1 MNLRYF
7 PYFRGRQFELLAIR
21 ELVSRDLLS
30 SAIIPIVEPVKLSST
45 LLTTFQMCA
54 RKGHEIALVR
64 NPEYG
69 DVIPSMRGLSEDE
82 RKVYRAAFQSKN
94 VLHVIL
100 QNSNLVPVCRHFEKN
115 IVENPDRWIAVFRN
129 PEYLEYSIQLA
140 EEGIRFGV
148 NLIPDNTPFRRGVK
162 GSKVLFRDCFLR
174 KDRNVDY
181 SSNPDELFSDDHT
194 YAAEE
199 NYIGTGD
206 YSIIGSEYSETGFA
220 PYAVAIH
227 IVYEDS
233 KRLGTL
239 RVRHFVSDSND
250 GYDDPA
256 GKFREAAEKMYTWVK
271 SSHILMTDGLRALIN
286 AYDSDCYP
294 GLGSIKKFSI
304 MHHLEIMGHILSR
317 EG

>member
-1 MNLRYF
+1 MKLKYF

-21 ELVSRDLLS
+21 ELVARDLLVP
-30 SAIIPIVEPVKLSST
+30 AIIPVVEPVKLSST
-45 LLTTFQMCA
+45 LLTTFQLCA
-54 RKGHEIALVR
+54 EKRHEIALVR

-69 DVIPSMRGLSEDE
+69 DVIPSMRGLSEEEKKD
-82 RKVYRAAFQSKN
+82 YRAAFQSKN
-94 VLHVIL
+94 VLHAIL
-100 QNSNLVPVCRHFEKN
+100 QNSSLVSVGKHFEKN
-115 IVENPDRWIAVFRN
+115 IVEHPDRWIAVFRN
-129 PEYLEYSIQLA
+129 PEYLEDSIRLA
-140 EEGIRFGV
+140 DDGIRFGV
-148 NLIPDNTPFRRGVK
+148 NLIPDSTPFRRGVK

-174 KDRNVDY
+174 KNRNVDY
-181 SSNPDELFSDDHT
+181 SANPDELFSDDHT
-194 YAAEE
+194 YAEEE

-227 IVYEDS
+227 IVYEDTKKS
-233 KRLGTL
+233 GTL

-256 GKFREAAEKMYTWVK
+256 GKFKEAAEKMFAWVK
-271 SSHILMTDGLRALIN
+271 SSHVLETYGLRALIN
-286 AYDSDCYP
+286 AYDSDSYP

-304 MHHLEIMGHILSR
+304 MHHLELMGEILSR

>member
-21 ELVSRDLLS
+21 ELVSRNLLS

-54 RKGHEIALVR
+54 RNGYEIALVR

-69 DVIPSMRGLSEDE
+69 DVIPSMRKLSEDE
-82 RKVYRAAFQSKN
+82 KKVYRAAFQTEN
-94 VLHVIL
+94 VFHVIL
-100 QNSNLVPVCRHFEKN
+100 QNSSLVSVCKHFRKN
-115 IVENPDRWIAVFRN
+115 IVSEPNRWIAVFRN
-129 PEYLEYSIQLA
+129 PEYLEDSIKLA
-140 EEGIRFGV
+140 EEGLRFGV

-162 GSKVLFRDCFLR
+162 GPKVLFRDCFLR

-181 SSNPDELFSDDHT
+181 SVNPDELFSDYHT

-199 NYIGTGD
+199 NYVGTGD

-233 KRLGTL
+233 KKPGTL
-239 RVRHFVSDSND
+239 RIRHFVSDSND

-256 GKFREAAEKMYTWVK
+256 GKFREAAEKMSKWVR
-271 SSHILMTDGLRALIN
+271 SSHVLMTNGLRDLIN
-286 AYDSDCYP
+286 AYDSDSYP

-304 MHHLEIMGHILSR
+304 MHHLELMGQILSR